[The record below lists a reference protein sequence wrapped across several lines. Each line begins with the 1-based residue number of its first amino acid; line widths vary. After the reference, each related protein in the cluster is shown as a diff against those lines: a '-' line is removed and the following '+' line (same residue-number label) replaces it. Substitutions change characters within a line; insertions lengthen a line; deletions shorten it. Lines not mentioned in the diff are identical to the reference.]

1 MAIGFGIPA
10 PKPEPRKKL
19 SARKDR
25 EKDAHVGRVR
35 KQVFAAHDDLC
46 VVCHWP
52 AESMHEITPA
62 SVVGDR
68 VKATTVD
75 NSVPVCGSGTTGCHG
90 LLQQHIVRPM
100 DTDRFNLRF
109 VVDVESSTHPEV
121 RALMDRYAEW
131 RRSKWKEHI

>member
-1 MAIGFGIPA
+1 MAIGFGMPA

-19 SARKDR
+19 SGRKDR
-25 EKDAHVGRVR
+25 STGAHVSAVR
-35 KQVFAAHDDLC
+35 RRCSRTTMIC

-131 RRSKWKEHI
+131 RRSKWKEHL